1 MRPETDKRIPGEPG
15 VWILILGELAIFSA
29 FFVVILTMRNQDPAT
44 FLQSQAKL
52 NHAIGLANTLLL
64 LTSSLAVAVGCHR
77 ALTERSRPAGFMI
90 VAITFGI
97 GFVALKLL
105 EYGEKISAGI
115 SLFTNEFYLYY
126 FVFTGIHL
134 MHVLIGVAFLTAMS
148 EAIRR
153 GHAPRHATW
162 IECGALFWHL
172 VDLLWLVLFAL
183 FYLVK

>member
-1 MRPETDKRIPGEPG
+1 MPETDKRIPGEAG

-29 FFVVILTMRNQDPAT
+29 FFVVIVTMRNQGPAG

-52 NHAIGLANTLLL
+52 NHVIGLGNTLLL
-64 LTSSLAVAVGCHR
+64 LTSSLAVAAGCHR
-77 ALTERSRPAGFMI
+77 ALANRPRPAGLIMI
-90 VAITFGI
+90 AIALGI
-97 GFVALKLL
+97 GFVGLKSI
-105 EYGEKISAGI
+105 EYAEKINAGV
-115 SLFTNEFYLYY
+115 SLFTTEFYLYY

-134 MHVLIGVAFLTAMS
+134 MHVIVGIAFLTVMAETM
-148 EAIRR
+148 RR
-153 GHAPRHATW
+153 GSAARHATW